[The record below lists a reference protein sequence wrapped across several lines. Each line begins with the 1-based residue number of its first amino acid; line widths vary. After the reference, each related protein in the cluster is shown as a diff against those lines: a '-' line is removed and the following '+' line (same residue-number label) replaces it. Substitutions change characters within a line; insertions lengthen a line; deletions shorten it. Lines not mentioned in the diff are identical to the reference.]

1 MAVDTN
7 TRFRP
12 MHSEADEEQS
22 LLHPRRES
30 SCGTIFLMVCIG
42 TGLGCLFV
50 AIREAS
56 GMPT

>member
-1 MAVDTN
+1 
-7 TRFRP
+7 
-12 MHSEADEEQS
+12 MHSEADEEES

-30 SCGTIFLMVCIG
+30 SCSTIFLMVCIG